1 MTGFYILVVHMD
13 EEQLIKL
20 MNENGFTKKE
30 IDKLLLAAEK
40 YPATLEWVVREFA
53 RYYKPLV
60 ITLFILSAVL
70 CIPMFSET
78 DAAVRLFIFTGYL
91 CVIFVTFKMY
101 AMSYLI
107 KCNRFMKILARK
119 YEEAENDD

>member
-1 MTGFYILVVHMD
+1 MD

-20 MNENGFTKKE
+20 MNENGFTRKE
-30 IDKLLLAAEK
+30 IDKLLLTAEN

-53 RYYKPLV
+53 RHYKPLV

-78 DAAVRLFIFTGYL
+78 NGVVRLFIFIGYL
-91 CVIFVTFKMY
+91 CVIFVTCKMY

-107 KCNRFMKILARK
+107 KCHRFMKVLMRK
-119 YEEAENDD
+119 YEEAENDE

>member
-1 MTGFYILVVHMD
+1 MTGFYILAVHMD

-53 RYYKPLV
+53 RHLKGFALA
-60 ITLFILSAVL
+60 LF
-70 CIPMFSET
+70 MT
-78 DAAVRLFIFTGYL
+78 RLF
-91 CVIFVTFKMY
+91 FVSDF
-101 AMSYLI
+101 
-107 KCNRFMKILARK
+107 FH
-119 YEEAENDD
+119 